1 MYIFIGRLNLSVLKT
16 LPTSM
21 SILTSPSF
29 LQSIL
34 PPNWRAFQAHSRTQA
49 LYTYILSPEGRRFST
64 VEAVNT
70 YLTELIKEKE
80 IQENMENTDMFKKKR
95 NMTIMTEE
103 REKGAA
109 RRKKNMSDRNPLRNI
124 LKRTLKK
131 NYLKKKC
138 MTKQLKIRKRRK

>member
-1 MYIFIGRLNLSVLKT
+1 LYIFIGRLNLLVIKT
-16 LPTSM
+16 LQTSM
-21 SILTSPSF
+21 TILTSPSF

-80 IQENMENTDMFKKKR
+80 MQEIMENTDMFKRKK
-95 NMTIMTEE
+95 TEE